1 MWLDECA
8 CVLSPCS
15 RVWLLVTPWIVTR
28 QARILEWVAISSS
41 RGSFPTQGSNPCHL
55 RLLHWQVVF
64 FFFFIFK
71 TSATWEALVGWI
83 TVPKDIPSYPQIL
96 SICLSFCIAEGTLQ
110 MWSSQTCW
118 VEEMMLD
125 YLGGA
130 GALTW
135 GRQGDQGQGG
145 PQTKKV
151 EVRVRLGQDGG
162 CEPAMPGPWELETL
176 RKWSLQ
182 MQSCWYLDFSW

>member
-1 MWLDECA
+1 MCLCTKSLQSCLTLGDSMNCD
-8 CVLSPCS
+8 SPGKNTGVGCNFFLQGIFPHPRIEPMS
-15 RVWLLVTPWIVTR
+15 FTP
-28 QARILEWVAISSS
+28 
-41 RGSFPTQGSNPCHL
+41 PTLAGG
-55 RLLHWQVVF
+55 F

-130 GALTW
+130 GTLTW